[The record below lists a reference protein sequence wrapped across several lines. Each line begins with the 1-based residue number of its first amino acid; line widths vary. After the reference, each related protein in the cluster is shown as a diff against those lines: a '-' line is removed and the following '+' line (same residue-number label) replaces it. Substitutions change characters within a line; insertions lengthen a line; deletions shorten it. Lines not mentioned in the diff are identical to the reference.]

1 MSTTSFCKTITIH
14 WGEKKSDSLT
24 TFHTQG
30 VKGHWGEKKSC
41 KHSLLHIQKVIQTGY
56 LNENSPII
64 SQLKKKFSASL
75 FSFLNRRWR
84 TVEDV
89 IAVVSHNIRF
99 NWQKSREKIKWSE
112 TGWTNEHAQPFRCHW
127 WPVFLCSKVL
137 EQNWQ
142 VYKQKEC
149 PY

>member
-30 VKGHWGEKKSC
+30 VKGHWGEKKKLQTFSTS
-41 KHSLLHIQKVIQTGY
+41 HSESHPNRLSKWKLSNYFTTQ
-56 LNENSPII
+56 
-64 SQLKKKFSASL
+64 KKFSASL